1 MIKRKLQTVLIYNKL
16 IVFMRYIN
24 FYPLLGCFIFALA
37 TIFIG
42 CGTSSKSTTVLI
54 STPYGDMKA
63 ILYEDTPIHRNNFLK
78 LASEGFYDG
87 TLFHRCIPGFM
98 IQGGDPESKDAAQ
111 GQLLGGGDPGYTI
124 EAEMGKI
131 HKRGALSAARTGDAI
146 NPQRR
151 SSGSQFFIVTGEVI
165 ESQILDYFSN
175 QTGRVYS
182 QEERQLYQTIG
193 GRPDLD
199 MNYSV
204 FGEIIEGFEVLDKI
218 SALPT
223 DPNNRPIDDVPMKV
237 KVLHGKI
244 SQ

>member
-1 MIKRKLQTVLIYNKL
+1 MLSLHYRTFLS
-16 IVFMRYIN
+16 
-24 FYPLLGCFIFALA
+24 GFIFIIVC
-37 TIFIG
+37 TVIG
-42 CGTSSKSTTVLI
+42 CDSTPKPTTVLI
-54 STPYGDMKA
+54 QTPYGDMKA
-63 ILYEDTPIHRNNFLK
+63 ILFEDTPIHRNNFLK
-78 LASEGFYDG
+78 LATEGFYDG
-87 TLFHRCIPGFM
+87 TLFHRCIPNFM
-98 IQGGDPESKDAAQ
+98 IQGGDPDSRGAAP
-111 GQLLGGGDPGYTI
+111 GQLLGGGDPGYTL

-165 ESQILDYFSN
+165 DSQLVDYFSN

-182 QEERQLYQTIG
+182 QEERQFYQTIG

-204 FGEIIEGFEVLDKI
+204 FGEIVEGFEVLDKI

-223 DPNNRPIDDVPMKV
+223 DSNNRPIEDVPMKV